1 MHPDKPD
8 STSTAPATTP
18 LPRIAWLLGIAGLW
32 PQLACVVLVFDQ
44 KTRFMALSAGYFYA
58 ALIFSFLG
66 GLWWGL
72 AVANPRAPKWLYAA
86 AVVPSL
92 LAFSSGI
99 PWMIGA
105 RWPAP
110 SLVVLAIG
118 LVAALLVDLRLNK
131 LGIMPVGMLR
141 LRLLLSAGLGAMTL
155 MLAVL

>member
-1 MHPDKPD
+1 
-8 STSTAPATTP
+8 
-18 LPRIAWLLGIAGLW
+18 
-32 PQLACVVLVFDQ
+32 
-44 KTRFMALSAGYFYA
+44 MALSAGYFYA

-66 GLWWGL
+66 GLWWGM

-131 LGIMPVGMLR
+131 LGIIKRAGPPIPNNLKKVC
-141 LRLLLSAGLGAMTL
+141 LSIFFVPLIFLDFPFNANMTIY
-155 MLAVL
+155 